1 MVDWASGVTVDA
13 APTAN
18 TPSNVAVDDLVE
30 SVSSQ
35 LLALLVI
42 VFVLPLLILI
52 AFLVKA
58 QDGGPVIFRQLRIGQ
73 YGRPFTCYKFR
84 TMQEGADRVLADLLA
99 ADAGAQEEWAQ
110 AFKLRQDPRV
120 TPFGAFLRR
129 SSLDELPQLFNI
141 LRGEM
146 CFVGPRPIVNAEIP
160 RFGHR
165 FRHYCSV
172 KPGLTGLWQVSGRN
186 DLSYRTRVALDC
198 LYARKKCVGLNL
210 WLVAMTI
217 PAVLMRRGVY

>member
-1 MVDWASGVTVDA
+1 VDA

-18 TPSNVAVDDLVE
+18 TPSSVAVDDLVE

-35 LLALLVI
+35 FLALLVI

-52 AFLVKA
+52 AFLVKT

-146 CFVGPRPIVNAEIP
+146 CFVGPRPIVNAKIP

-198 LYARKKCVGLNL
+198 LYAQKKCVGLNL